1 MQTLTEPRITE
12 GTLETSDGRILPLE
26 WTRVEA
32 VVAGPVATVTVRQ
45 CFRNP
50 SEQTLQAT
58 YLFPLPHQA
67 SVFGMQFQLGERVVK
82 AVVKE
87 KEEARRAY
95 QAARAAGKAATL
107 LEQERPNLF
116 TLSVANIAPGASI
129 EVQLEYQDLVAF
141 DDGLWCFVFP
151 MVAGERYHAGQ
162 GKGEGG
168 TEQVPDGRRIRP
180 PRARQ
185 KTRVSPISLHLKLTG
200 MPTMLAPHSPSHAVK
215 VHEVEDGF
223 EVSLGEDEVPNRDFV
238 LEWLVPEEGLIPR
251 IWFERQRDKPGTFC
265 VALPGPQAPPLSST
279 VPPSGGKGMGCGNC
293 GAPLTDKGVIEEI
306 PGVGPAFQC
315 PYCGVYHR
323 LEPAREVA
331 EKQGREVVFLL
342 DRSASTRGL
351 TVAARALTRALEM
364 LGEHDVFKVVAF
376 HHEFSRL
383 SEQWLPSN
391 EATRQRAQEFIA
403 GLSCVGGTELE
414 GALREA
420 AADPC
425 KERTRV
431 VVLISDA
438 AVGNEGRLLK
448 ELAKILAGARLMV
461 LGVGPAANRYLI
473 DKLAQ
478 RGKGVSDVAVGED
491 STAVERFARR
501 VGQAGPVLTQV
512 SVSLTD
518 SAAMDVY
525 PQGQLQLFSGQSLTL
540 TGRFVGSGPARLLI
554 TGMTPGGSVYRQE
567 LAVQLPEQANEAPGL
582 ERLWARRRIEDLSDQ
597 LIARPE
603 RLSEIRL
610 EVLGLALKHSLM
622 SPYTALVA
630 EDSEQSVDPEA
641 PSRTVEVELARPEE
655 RACDASK
662 EAMAPPPGAGLL
674 RGGGAARPAALP
686 MPSPLAPSFAPPSST
701 PYPEP
706 ACLDSCEPD
715 SCMEIMSEPE
725 PCPAME
731 RTPEALMDF
740 DMPEFETG
748 HPVAMRLDAV
758 ASSPAPA
765 GRAMPQTTQK
775 PVELPTGV
783 EYTEEELARAREMVL
798 GHLDLVFLI
807 DETGSMGA
815 YIAQV
820 KAHLLALVAAL
831 RKSPLCRELRL
842 GLVTFRD
849 HPPQEHSF
857 VTRVVPLTASIDEV
871 AEGVQRMVAHGG
883 GDGPEAVTD
892 GLHDLMGLDWN
903 PEAARLVVLVGD
915 APPHGVE
922 PGGDGFPAGC
932 PCGRH
937 WYTQAE
943 SCREMGI
950 TVHTVGCS
958 GITSYVGAVEV
969 FETIARATG
978 GLYVPLSQA
987 ALLVGLISGLALRE
1001 LDRRR
1006 LANLIQEVVQS
1017 NKAALEEAVPED
1029 AVRFVAETLQSQGV
1043 RVLDVRQPGN
1053 PAEFRAVNQ
1062 ADVALLLSQAQAG

>member
-1 MQTLTEPRITE
+1 MQTLIEPRITE
-12 GTLETSDGRILPLE
+12 GTLETSDGRVLPLE

-32 VVAGPVATVTVRQ
+32 VVAGPVATVTVCQ
-45 CFRNP
+45 SFRNP
-50 SEQTLQAT
+50 TKQTLEAT

-67 SVFGMQFQLGERVVK
+67 SVFGMRFKLGERVVR

-95 QAARAAGKAATL
+95 QAARATGKAASL

-116 TLSVANIAPGASI
+116 TLSVANIAPGANI

-141 DDGLWCFVFP
+141 DDGLWRFVFP
-151 MVAGERYHAGQ
+151 MVAGERYHAGL

-168 TEQVPDGRRIRP
+168 TDQVPDGRRIRP

-185 KTRVSPISLHLKLTG
+185 KTRVSPISLNLKLTG
-200 MPTMLAPHSPSHAVK
+200 MPTALAPHSPSHQIMLR
-215 VHEVEDGF
+215 EMGDGF
-223 EVSLGEDEVPNRDFV
+223 EVSLGDEVPNRDFV
-238 LEWLVPEEGLIPR
+238 LEWMAPEEGLFPR

-265 VALPGPQAPPLSST
+265 VALPGPQAPPLST
-279 VPPSGGKGMGCGNC
+279 TLAPSGGKGMGCGNC
-293 GAPLTDKGVIEEI
+293 GAPLTDKNAIEDI

-315 PYCGVYHR
+315 HYCGVYHR
-323 LEPAREVA
+323 VEPAREVA
-331 EKQGREVVFLL
+331 EKQGREVMFLL

-351 TVAARALTRALEM
+351 TVAIRALLRALEM

-376 HHEFSRL
+376 HHELSRL
-383 SEQWLPSN
+383 SEEWLPSN
-391 EATRQRAQEFIA
+391 EATRQKAQEFLA
-403 GLSCVGGTELE
+403 NLRCLGGTELE
-414 GALREA
+414 LALREGA
-420 AADPC
+420 ANPSQG
-425 KERTRV
+425 RTRV
-431 VVLISDA
+431 VVLMSDA

-448 ELAKILAGARLMV
+448 DLSKILAGARLMV

-478 RGKGVSDVAVGED
+478 QGKGVSEVAVGDD
-491 STAVERFARR
+491 STAIERFARR

-512 SVSLTD
+512 SVSLLD

-525 PQGQLQLFSGQSLTL
+525 PQGELQLFAGQSLTL
-540 TGRFVGSGPARLLI
+540 TGRFLGSGPARLRI
-554 TGMTPGGSVYRQE
+554 TGLTPGGTAYLQE
-567 LAVQLPEQANEAPGL
+567 LTVQLPEQAGEASGL
-582 ERLWARRRIEDLSDQ
+582 ERLWARRRIEDLNDQ

-610 EVLGLALKHSLM
+610 EALGLALKHSLM

-630 EDSEQSVDPEA
+630 EDSERSVDPSA
-641 PSRTVEVELARPEE
+641 PSRSVEVELAGPQEPTLE
-655 RACDASK
+655 GGPDASRP
-662 EAMAPPPGAGLL
+662 AVAPPPAADSMRA
-674 RGGGAARPAALP
+674 RGSAARPAA
-686 MPSPLAPSFAPPSST
+686 PSPLAPSFAAPGSAPT
-701 PYPEP
+701 PAPTLEDLSFCEP
-706 ACLDSCEPD
+706 APSMEMECASELLMELD
-715 SCMEIMSEPE
+715 
-725 PCPAME
+725 
-731 RTPEALMDF
+731 L
-740 DMPEFETG
+740 PEFETG
-748 HPVAMRLDAV
+748 
-758 ASSPAPA
+758 APA
-765 GRAMPQTTQK
+765 AIDCARSAPSPSRDGRAKSQSPQK
-775 PVELPTGV
+775 PAELPTRV

-820 KAHLLALVAAL
+820 KSHLLALVEAL

-849 HPPQEHSF
+849 HPPQESTF
-857 VTRVVPLTASIDEV
+857 VTRVVPLTANITEV

-892 GLHDLMGLDWN
+892 GLHDLMSLDWN
-903 PEAARLVVLVGD
+903 SEAARLVVLVGD

-922 PGGDGFPAGC
+922 PEGDGFPDGC

-950 TVHTVGCS
+950 TVHTVGCY
-958 GITSYVGAVEV
+958 GITRYLGAEAV
-969 FETIARATG
+969 FETIARTTG
-978 GLYVPLSQA
+978 GLYVPLGQA
-987 ALLVGLISGLALRE
+987 NLLVGLISGLALRE

-1006 LANLIQEVVQS
+1006 LAHLVQDVVRANQ
-1017 NKAALEEAVPED
+1017 AALEEAVPEE
-1029 AVRFVAETLQSQGV
+1029 AVRYVTETLQSQGV
-1043 RVLDVRQPGN
+1043 RVLEMLQPGA
-1053 PAEFRAVNQ
+1053 PAEFRGVEPQ
-1062 ADVALLLSQAQAG
+1062 DVALLLGPT